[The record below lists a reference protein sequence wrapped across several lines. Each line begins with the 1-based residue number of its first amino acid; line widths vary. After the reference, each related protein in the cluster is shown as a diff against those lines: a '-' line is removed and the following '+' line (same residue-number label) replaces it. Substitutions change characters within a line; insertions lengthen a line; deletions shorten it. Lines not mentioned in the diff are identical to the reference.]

1 MTPIILITLI
11 LVWQAVLAGYTFTL
25 AGNAAD
31 EAARAAAV
39 SDAPGQAGETAA
51 RSDLPG
57 AWSDDADIDVSRSG
71 GEIDATVTLKV
82 PVLFPGAI
90 DFPFHVTGHA
100 KTVDERP
107 PQ

>member
-1 MTPIILITLI
+1 MTPVILITLI

-39 SDAPGQAGETAA
+39 GQDPAAAA

-57 AWSDDADIDVSRSG
+57 AWVGSSSVGTQTANGQV
-71 GEIDATVTLKV
+71 TVTVGLHV

-90 DFPFHVTGHA
+90 DFPLTVTGHA
-100 KTVDERP
+100 SAVDEGVTK
-107 PQ
+107 